1 MPENNLFISEFI
13 SDKIDSSSSSLPRHN
28 EIEGSTAFRDS
39 VNGPVVTERSE
50 VTIKGL
56 RVSKMLDPTIEVTL
70 LTSLPLQ
77 VICRKENATISNQ
90 MRGHT
95 HATPILND
103 GHL

>member
-1 MPENNLFISEFI
+1 MTLRH
-13 SDKIDSSSSSLPRHN
+13 LPCLDTTRSRDLRHL
-28 EIEGSTAFRDS
+28 ETHLA
-39 VNGPVVTERSE
+39 VVTERSE

-56 RVSKMLDPTIEVTL
+56 RVSKMLDPTIEVTM

-77 VICRKENATISNQ
+77 VICHNENATISNQ

>member
-1 MPENNLFISEFI
+1 MALGC
-13 SDKIDSSSSSLPRHN
+13 SDR
-28 EIEGSTAFRDS
+28 AY
-39 VNGPVVTERSE
+39 E

-77 VICRKENATISNQ
+77 VICHKENATISNQ